1 MKLNIRAEGLFK
13 KQNVEEDEEE
23 VVETEQ
29 SYHLPATRYNI
40 SNEEELTDALEDST
54 KQILLKIQDLEG
66 TKSNLNFQKKILSIT
81 LHFDKYDPTRAGSFI
96 ELPRFVKLKKACVNI
111 KNQDNQI
118 IKYCVQSTVYDKISK
133 HHPEEMFHYKNIN
146 DDIINWEGVK
156 FPTGNR
162 DIDRFEE
169 NNKGLISINV
179 FEVDEVL
186 NDEKVI
192 KHRTTKIKYAKHH
205 IDLLKVYDE
214 NNVSHYAI
222 IKSISRL
229 LNCQI
234 NKNEKLKHIC
244 RYCTTAFSRKDLL
257 DKHIEKGCMAIEGQ
271 NIKLPKKGEYLEFE
285 KYNTKLKCPFVI
297 YGDFECLTTPSSDGI
312 KGTYQ
317 HHKPC
322 GYMLNVKNSIDN
334 SCQPYLYRGEDC
346 MDKFVEQLSEIK
358 ETILSK
364 MKTNLPMEKLT
375 EEQQLQFKNAT
386 R

>member
-1 MKLNIRAEGLFK
+1 M
-13 KQNVEEDEEE
+13 
-23 VVETEQ
+23 
-29 SYHLPATRYNI
+29 
-40 SNEEELTDALEDST
+40 
-54 KQILLKIQDLEG
+54 
-66 TKSNLNFQKKILSIT
+66 
-81 LHFDKYDPTRAGSFI
+81 
-96 ELPRFVKLKKACVNI
+96 NI
-111 KNQDNQI
+111 KNQDNQCF
-118 IKYCVQSTVYDKISK
+118 KYCVQSIVYDKINK

-169 NNKGLISINV
+169 NNKGLISITV
-179 FEVDEVL
+179 FEVDDVL

-214 NNVSHYAI
+214 NNISHYAI

-234 NKNEKLKHIC
+234 NKNEKSKHIC

-271 NIKLPKKGEYLEFE
+271 NIKLPKKGEYFEFE

-346 MDKFVEQLSEIK
+346 MDKFVE
-358 ETILSK
+358 
-364 MKTNLPMEKLT
+364 
-375 EEQQLQFKNAT
+375 
-386 R
+386 